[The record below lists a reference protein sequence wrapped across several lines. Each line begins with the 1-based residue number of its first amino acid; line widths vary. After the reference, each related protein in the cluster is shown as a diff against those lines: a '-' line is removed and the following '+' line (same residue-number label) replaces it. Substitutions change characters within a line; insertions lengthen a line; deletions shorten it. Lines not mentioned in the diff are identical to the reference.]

1 MAGLVTRWYLVLP
14 LAALVYMLFQGFTPL
29 YAGSIGLAF
38 TVALILGASI
48 ALGLPDVWLR
58 YLFWTGLAL
67 VGYVIPFIF
76 VYSPALMLQ
85 AGDPTAAR
93 IGFAGAVALATFK
106 ALIAI
111 ALFGIIAIGF
121 LFTRLALWERGAAM
135 AAALCLLGDFPYSD
149 TLGFLLT
156 VFTVRLA
163 MAAASARRGSAGLSL
178 CLASAGSVKALALA
192 AFTLAWTHSVEKI
205 EWQEDWRVTP
215 QGLQLVSARVKG
227 SSAGMEPPPEAR
239 LSDGWFQWQ
248 VARAP
253 LPEVLL
259 GNSGAAGE
267 WRVCARA
274 LPHTLG
280 YF

>member
-1 MAGLVTRWYLVLP
+1 MTRWYLVLP

-58 YLFWTGLAL
+58 YPICTGLAL

-121 LFTRLALWERGAAM
+121 LFTRLALWGRGYGCC
-135 AAALCLLGDFPYSD
+135 ALP
-149 TLGFLLT
+149 
-156 VFTVRLA
+156 
-163 MAAASARRGSAGLSL
+163 ARRFS
-178 CLASAGSVKALALA
+178 
-192 AFTLAWTHSVEKI
+192 I
-205 EWQEDWRVTP
+205 Q
-215 QGLQLVSARVKG
+215 
-227 SSAGMEPPPEAR
+227 
-239 LSDGWFQWQ
+239 
-248 VARAP
+248 
-253 LPEVLL
+253 
-259 GNSGAAGE
+259 
-267 WRVCARA
+267 
-274 LPHTLG
+274 
-280 YF
+280 